1 MEISKLSG
9 KSKRF
14 RRKRMSLY
22 ILNDNVNSFQ
32 YVIETLQLYIP
43 MCNSLQAEQIALL
56 IHKAGRCEVYSGFP
70 PEIYLIYS
78 NFKKSGLIVE
88 LKNN

>member
-1 MEISKLSG
+1 MG
-9 KSKRF
+9 
-14 RRKRMSLY
+14 LY

-43 MCNSLQAEQIALL
+43 MCNSLQDEQIALL